1 MKTATVVRQM
11 TAPKTHKCIY
21 EETIQDHSL
30 LITQLTEKSKYKEQS
45 IMEIKDELKIIN
57 NKIDDLREDITK
69 IIRASEKTDNKLEK
83 RVATME
89 TKIQTYE
96 EFFKQMKDDN
106 DKRTKNMLSTIA
118 IIATLTSIAVG
129 VIIKFI

>member
-1 MKTATVVRQM
+1 M
-11 TAPKTHKCIY
+11 TPPKTHECIH

-30 LITQLTEKSKYKEQS
+30 FIAKLTEKSKYKEQS

-57 NKIDDLREDITK
+57 NKIDGMREDITK

-83 RVATME
+83 RVAAME
-89 TKIQTYE
+89 TKIETYE
-96 EFFKQMKDDN
+96 DFFKTLKEDQ

-118 IIATLTSIAVG
+118 IIATITGIVVG
-129 VIIKFI
+129 GIIKFI

>member
-1 MKTATVVRQM
+1 
-11 TAPKTHKCIY
+11 
-21 EETIQDHSL
+21 
-30 LITQLTEKSKYKEQS
+30 
-45 IMEIKDELKIIN
+45 MEIKDELKIIN
-57 NKIDDLREDITK
+57 NKIDGMREDITK

-83 RVATME
+83 RVEKME

-96 EFFKQMKDDN
+96 EFFKQMKEDQ